1 MKEKVAKKLET
12 NVAELIMIGIF
23 LVVMLS
29 SCATTSCNQRNAWS
43 ANCPAY
49 RQNG

>member
-1 MKEKVAKKLET
+1 MKKL
-12 NVAELIMIGIF
+12 IGIIAVII
-23 LVVMLS
+23 LLS

-49 RQNG
+49 R